1 VNLAPV
7 HIVDTASVD
16 TADAMRYVGLIRDR
30 LAPAMRDAGAP
41 MIALRTTSDTL
52 GEDVL
57 VQVVWSVED
66 HAGWNRARRNFFTD
80 SRWHAAWADLA
91 PLRKGGTRRFYYPL
105 IEGAG
110 A

>member
-1 VNLAPV
+1 MNLAPV

-16 TADAMRYVGLIRDR
+16 PADAVRYAELVRDK

-41 MIALRTTSDTL
+41 MIALRTTSDAL

-80 SRWHAAWADLA
+80 PRWHAAWADLA
-91 PLRKGGTRRFYYPL
+91 LLRKGGTRRFYYPV